1 MTKSTPQEVSKVL
14 AAVEVLSLQ
23 KGLAKREVSNR
34 LGIPF
39 NTFRAWFQKNGA
51 KSPSGTH
58 LAKLRTFVEESSQ
71 SQEQWKGLW
80 NKVRDW
86 WRTQHRYSSL
96 DELAEQLGWTTDGL
110 RGCLENESDPPRLV
124 VERLAQLLALDMPSA
139 KVSREEA
146 MRRLERLRALLT
158 LVAEELAWFRD
169 GPAEVREIY
178 RSELNQFDTGYI
190 SSLLT
195 MLSAEDK
202 FQRWL
207 EVTTNRFAYFKT
219 KGSPR

>member
-1 MTKSTPQEVSKVL
+1 MTKNTPQEVSTVL
-14 AAVEVLSLQ
+14 AAVEVLRQQ
-23 KGLAKREVSNR
+23 KGLSKREVSNR
-34 LGIPF
+34 LSLPF

-51 KSPSGTH
+51 KSPSGAH
-58 LAKLRTFVEESSQ
+58 LVRLRAFVEESSQ
-71 SQEQWKGLW
+71 SHEQWGGLW

-96 DELAEQLGWTTDGL
+96 EELAEQLGWTTDGL
-110 RGCLENESDPPRLV
+110 RACFENESQPPRLV
-124 VERLAQLLALDMPSA
+124 AERLAQLLALNIPLG

-146 MRRLERLRALLT
+146 MRRLERLKALLT
-158 LVAEELAWFRD
+158 LAVEELAWFRD

-178 RSELNQFDTGYI
+178 RSELDQFDTGYL

-207 EVTTNRFAYFKT
+207 EVTTNRFNYFKT
-219 KGSPR
+219 KRNSR